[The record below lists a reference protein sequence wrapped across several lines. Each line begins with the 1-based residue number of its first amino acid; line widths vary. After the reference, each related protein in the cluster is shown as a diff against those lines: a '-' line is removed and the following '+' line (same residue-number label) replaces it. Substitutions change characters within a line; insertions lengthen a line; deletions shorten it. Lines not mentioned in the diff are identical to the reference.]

1 MEIKHLKINRKRYSL
16 RNYGDGWDIYYIAG
30 SEGLE
35 LVEEGVSSFQ
45 EAKHIAE
52 LHSKGEY

>member
-1 MEIKHLKINRKRYSL
+1 MQIKHLKLNCKRYIL
-16 RNYGDGWDIYYIAG
+16 RNYGDGWDVHYLGG